1 MALIKALENGFK
13 VVSLVS
19 IQPLYDYSMLYHRPL
34 FSAVSLQAYSLGIPL
49 ESISVANE
57 NMEKDALEK
66 ILERVKARYGITHV
80 VTGGIGSRFQKR
92 AFEEISRKIGLE
104 TYSPLWGLN
113 QEEYLYTLLDSGIKF
128 MIISITTMGLP
139 HRLLGKVLDRE
150 DVDTIIRLSRKY
162 GFNPSFEGG
171 EAETFVVD
179 MPLFKYAL
187 RVEGAPRILSEYE
200 AHFEI
205 RKISLYR
212 KTSS

>member
-13 VVSLVS
+13 VVSLIS
-19 IQPLYDYSMLYHRPL
+19 IQPLYDYSMLYHRPV
-34 FSAVSLQAYSLGIPL
+34 FSALSLQAYSLGIPL

-57 NMEKDALEK
+57 NREKDALEK

-80 VTGGIGSRFQKR
+80 VTGGIASRFQKK
-92 AFEEISRKIGLE
+92 AFEEVSRKIGLE
-104 TYSPLWGLN
+104 TYSPLWGVD
-113 QEEYLYTLLDSGIKF
+113 QEEYLYMLLERGIKF

-187 RVEGAPRILSEYE
+187 RVEGSPRILGEYE
-200 AHFEI
+200 AVFEV
-205 RKISLYR
+205 RKISLSR
-212 KTSS
+212 KTPS

>member
-1 MALIKALENGFK
+1 
-13 VVSLVS
+13 LVS

-80 VTGGIGSRFQKR
+80 VTGGIWSRFQKR

-113 QEEYLYTLLDSGIKF
+113 QEEYLYMLLDSGIKF

-150 DVDTIIRLSRKY
+150 DVDAIIRLSRKY